1 MKLHEYQAKEIMRR
15 YGIRTPRGE
24 VARTADEAGEIAA
37 RLGCAVAVKAQVH
50 VGGRGKAGGIAVAA
64 TPDEARCQASRI
76 LGMNIKG
83 LAVTKVLVEEAVK
96 AAMEYYAGITIDRA
110 RRSIVVM
117 AASEGG
123 VDIEEVAAR
132 SPEKIARVWVSPREG
147 FEPWQARSLALAAGF
162 DRKAVGAAGTYI
174 ASLFRLF
181 VREDASLAEINPLML
196 SEDGHVIAADAK
208 ITIDDNALVRHP
220 EYQALAEEDSDD
232 PLEREAHRRGLT
244 YVKLDGNIGVI
255 GNGAGLVMATLDAI
269 SAEGGRAANFL
280 DIGGGARAD
289 VVRNALELIL
299 MDGRVKA
306 ILINVFG
313 GITRCDEVASG
324 LLAAAESVSVRV
336 PMVVRLA
343 GTREEE
349 GRALLREASVVA
361 AEGMADAA
369 RQAVALASGGV
380 KRWVSS

>member
-15 YGIRTPRGE
+15 YGVRTPRGE

>member
-1 MKLHEYQAKEIMRR
+1 MKLHEYQAKRIMRR
-15 YGIRTPRGE
+15 YGVRTPRGE
-24 VARTADEAGEIAA
+24 VASASDEAGEIAA
-37 RLGCAVAVKAQVH
+37 RLGCPVAVKAQVH

-64 TPDEARCQASRI
+64 TPDEADLAASRI
-76 LGMNIKG
+76 LGMDIKG
-83 LAVTKVLVEEAVK
+83 LTVTRVLVEEAVK
-96 AAMEYYAGITIDRA
+96 AAREYYAGITIDRA

-117 AASEGG
+117 ASREGG

-132 SPEKIARVWVSPREG
+132 APEKIARVWVSPRAG
-147 FEPWQARSLALAAGF
+147 FQPWEARSLALAAGF
-162 DRKAVGAAGTYI
+162 ERRAVGAAGAFI

-181 VREDASLAEINPLML
+181 VQEDAALAEVNPLML
-196 SEDGHVIAADAK
+196 SEDGQVIAADAK
-208 ITIDDNALVRHP
+208 ITIDDNALMRHP
-220 EYQALAEEDSDD
+220 EYRALSEEDSDD
-232 PLEREAHRRGLT
+232 ELEREAHRRGLT
-244 YVKLDGNIGVI
+244 YVKLDGDVGVI

-269 SAEGGRAANFL
+269 SAEDGRAANFL

-299 MDGRVKA
+299 MDNRVKA

-324 LLAAAESVSVRV
+324 LLAAAGSVGVRV

-343 GTREEE
+343 GTREED
-349 GRALLREASVVA
+349 GRALLRKTQVA
-361 AEGMADAA
+361 TAEGMADAA

-380 KRWVSS
+380 K

>member
-15 YGIRTPRGE
+15 YGVRTPRGE

-96 AAMEYYAGITIDRA
+96 AAREYYAGITIDRA

>member
-24 VARTADEAGEIAA
+24 VATTALQACEIAS
-37 RLGCAVAVKAQVH
+37 RLGVPVAVKAQVH
-50 VGGRGKAGGIAVAA
+50 VGGRGKAGGIAVASS
-64 TPDEARCQASRI
+64 PEEAKFAASRI
-76 LGMNIKG
+76 LGMSIKG
-83 LAVTKVLVEEAVK
+83 LTVTKVLVEEAVK
-96 AAMEYYAGITIDRA
+96 AAREYYVGITIDRA
-110 RRSIVVM
+110 KRSVVIM
-117 AASEGG
+117 ACGEGG
-123 VDIEEVAAR
+123 VDIEEVASR
-132 SPEKIARVWVSPREG
+132 TPEKIARTWVSPREG
-147 FEPWQARSLALAAGF
+147 LQPWEARALALAAGF
-162 DRKAVGAAGTYI
+162 DRAAIPSSGAYL
-174 ASLFRLF
+174 ASLFQLF

-196 SEDGHVIAADAK
+196 TEDDKVIAADAK
-208 ITIDDNALVRHP
+208 ITVDDNALLRHP
-220 EYQALAEEDSDD
+220 EYQALSEEDTDD
-232 PLEREAHRRGLT
+232 PLEKEAHRRHLT

-289 VVRNALELIL
+289 VVKNALELIL
-299 MDGRVKA
+299 MDVRVKA

-324 LLAAAESVSVRV
+324 LLSAADSVGVKV

-349 GRALLREASVVA
+349 GKALLRKTAVVA
-361 AEGMADAA
+361 LDTMGEAA
-369 RQAVALASGGV
+369 RHAVALAAGG
-380 KRWVSS
+380 R

>member
-15 YGIRTPRGE
+15 YGVRTPRGE
-24 VARTADEAGEIAA
+24 VACTADEAGEIAA
-37 RLGCAVAVKAQVH
+37 RLGCAVAVKAQVR
-50 VGGRGKAGGIAVAA
+50 VGGRGKAGGIAVAT

-83 LAVTKVLVEEAVK
+83 LTVTRVLVEEAVK
-96 AAMEYYAGITIDRA
+96 AAREYYAGITIDRA

-117 AASEGG
+117 ASSEGG

-132 SPEKIARVWVSPREG
+132 APEKIARAWVSPREG

-162 DRKAVGAAGTYI
+162 DRRAGGAAGTYI

-196 SEDGHVIAADAK
+196 SEGGHVIAADAK
-208 ITIDDNALVRHP
+208 ITIDDNAIVRHP
-220 EYQALAEEDSDD
+220 EYQALAEEDSED

-244 YVKLDGNIGVI
+244 YVKLDGDIGVI

-324 LLAAAESVSVRV
+324 LLAAAESVGVRV

-349 GRALLREASVVA
+349 GRALLRETSVVA

-380 KRWVSS
+380 K

>member
-244 YVKLDGNIGVI
+244 YVKLDGSIGVI

>member
-15 YGIRTPRGE
+15 YGIRAPRGE
-24 VARTADEAGEIAA
+24 VASTADEAGEIAA
-37 RLGCAVAVKAQVH
+37 RLGCAVAVKAQVR
-50 VGGRGKAGGIAVAA
+50 VGGRGKAGGIAVAG
-64 TPDEARCQASRI
+64 TPDEARIQAARI

-83 LAVTKVLVEEAVK
+83 LTVTKVLVEEAVK
-96 AAMEYYAGITIDRA
+96 AEKEYYAGITVDRA

-117 AASEGG
+117 ASSEGG

-132 SPEKIARVWVSPREG
+132 APEKIARVWVSPRAG
-147 FEPWQARSLALAAGF
+147 FEPWEARSLVIAAGF
-162 DRKAVGAAGTYI
+162 DRRAVSSAGAYL

-196 SEDGHVIAADAK
+196 SEDGKVVAADAK
-208 ITIDDNALVRHP
+208 VTIDDNALPRHL
-220 EYQALAEEDSDD
+220 EYQVLAEEESDD

-244 YVKLDGNIGVI
+244 YVKVDGNIGVI

-289 VVRNALELIL
+289 VVQNALELIL
-299 MDGRVKA
+299 MDSRVKS

-324 LLAAAESVSVRV
+324 LLAAAESVGVRV

-349 GRALLREASVVA
+349 GRALLRGTSIIAVED
-361 AEGMADAA
+361 MADAA
-369 RQAVALASGGV
+369 KRAVALAAGGV
-380 KRWVSS
+380 V

>member
-15 YGIRTPRGE
+15 YGVRTPRGE
-24 VARTADEAGEIAA
+24 VASTADEAGEIAA

>member
-1 MKLHEYQAKEIMRR
+1 MKLHEYQAKDIMRR

-24 VARTADEAGEIAA
+24 VASTADEAGEIAA

-64 TPDEARCQASRI
+64 TPDEARRQASRI
-76 LGMNIKG
+76 LGMSIKG
-83 LAVTKVLVEEAVK
+83 LTVTRVLVEEAVK
-96 AAMEYYAGITIDRA
+96 AAREYYAGMTVDRA
-110 RRSIVVM
+110 RRSVVVM
-117 AASEGG
+117 ASSEGG

-132 SPEKIARVWVSPREG
+132 TPEKIARVWVSPRED
-147 FEPWQARSLALAAGF
+147 FEPWQARSLALSAGF
-162 DRKAVGAAGTYI
+162 DRRAVGQAGTTI

-181 VREDASLAEINPLML
+181 VREDASLAEINPLMVAD
-196 SEDGHVIAADAK
+196 DGRVIAADAK
-208 ITIDDNALVRHP
+208 ITVDDNALPRHP
-220 EYQALAEEDSDD
+220 EYQALAEGDSDD
-232 PLEREAHRRGLT
+232 VLEREAYRRGLT
-244 YVKLDGNIGVI
+244 YVKLEGNIGVI

-269 SAEGGRAANFL
+269 NAEGGRAADFL

-289 VVRNALELIL
+289 VVKNALELIL

-324 LLAAAESVSVRV
+324 LLAAAESVGVRV
-336 PMVVRLA
+336 PIVVRLA

-349 GRALLREASVVA
+349 GRALLRGTSVVA

-369 RQAVALASGGV
+369 RRAVALAAGGV
-380 KRWVSS
+380 N

>member
-1 MKLHEYQAKEIMRR
+1 MKLHEYQAKETMRR

-24 VARTADEAGEIAA
+24 VACTADEAGEIAT
-37 RLGCAVAVKAQVH
+37 RLGCRVAVKAQVH
-50 VGGRGKAGGIAVAA
+50 VGGRGKAGGIAIAA
-64 TPDEARCQASRI
+64 TPAEARVAASRI
-76 LGMNIKG
+76 LGMSIKG
-83 LAVTKVLVEEAVK
+83 LTVTRVLVEEAVK
-96 AAMEYYAGITIDRA
+96 AAREYYAGMTVDRA

-117 AASEGG
+117 ASNEGG
-123 VDIEEVAAR
+123 VDIEEVAAW
-132 SPEKIARVWVSPREG
+132 SPEKIVQVWVSPREG
-147 FEPWQARSLALAAGF
+147 LEPWQARSLALAAGF
-162 DRKAVGAAGTYI
+162 DRRAVSGAGTYL

-196 SEDGHVIAADAK
+196 SEDGAVIAADAK
-208 ITIDDNALVRHP
+208 ITIDDNAIMRHP
-220 EYQALAEEDSDD
+220 EYRALSDEDSDD
-232 PLEREAHRRGLT
+232 ELEREAHRRGLT
-244 YVKLDGNIGVI
+244 YVKLDGDIGVI

-269 SAEGGRAANFL
+269 SSQGGRAANFL

-299 MDGRVKA
+299 MDSRVKA

-324 LLAAAESVSVRV
+324 LLTAAESVGVRV

-349 GRALLREASVVA
+349 GRALLRKTSVVA

-380 KRWVSS
+380 K